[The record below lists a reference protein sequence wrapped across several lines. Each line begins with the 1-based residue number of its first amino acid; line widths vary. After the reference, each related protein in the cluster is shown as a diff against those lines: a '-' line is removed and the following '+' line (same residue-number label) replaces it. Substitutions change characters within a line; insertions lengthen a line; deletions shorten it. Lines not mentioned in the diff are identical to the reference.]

1 METDF
6 KFFEEKKLLAYE
18 EHEYTLS
25 ENTRLQAWVC
35 PEQSFYDVA
44 KTKYDWISRNHLSRE
59 SHVES
64 RFVAQI

>member
-1 METDF
+1 MEIEF
-6 KFFEEKKLLAYE
+6 KFFEQKKLLAYE

-44 KTKYDWISRNHLSRE
+44 KTKYD
-59 SHVES
+59 
-64 RFVAQI
+64 